1 MEHIHFFVTFALAVI
16 LSVAST
22 SILGKAGWGVG
33 MVIVLMLVLIG
44 VFFDIMGLAAA
55 AAKET
60 PFHAMA
66 AEKVR
71 GAKQAIYIVRNA
83 DRFSNFC
90 NDVIGDMTGVISGS
104 ATAIVVTNLLWSMN
118 AESVWMTTA
127 VSVAFTGLVSA
138 LTVGGKAL
146 GKSFAIH
153 YSTSIVLL
161 IGKCFYFWR
170 PSSIFACSP
179 RNAANRN
186 NESEG
191 IPVLLEQINQ
201 PSDLKRLTK
210 EELPVLAEEI
220 RQFLIEKLAV
230 TGGHLASNL
239 GVVELTLVLHYL
251 YDSPRD
257 KMIFDVGHQAY
268 VHKILTGRKDRFDS
282 LRQYKG
288 LCGFVKRAESEH
300 DVWEAG
306 HSSTSL
312 SAAMGMALSRDF
324 KGESNKVIAVI
335 GDGALTGGMAL
346 EALNHI
352 GHEKKN
358 LMVVLND
365 NEMSIAPN
373 VGALHNYLCK
383 IRSDRNYLKAKEEV
397 EQLLKRFR
405 RLAASWPRRRNE

>member
-1 MEHIHFFVTFALAVI
+1 M
-16 LSVAST
+16 
-22 SILGKAGWGVG
+22 
-33 MVIVLMLVLIG
+33 
-44 VFFDIMGLAAA
+44 
-55 AAKET
+55 
-60 PFHAMA
+60 
-66 AEKVR
+66 
-71 GAKQAIYIVRNA
+71 
-83 DRFSNFC
+83 
-90 NDVIGDMTGVISGS
+90 
-104 ATAIVVTNLLWSMN
+104 
-118 AESVWMTTA
+118 
-127 VSVAFTGLVSA
+127 
-138 LTVGGKAL
+138 
-146 GKSFAIH
+146 
-153 YSTSIVLL
+153 
-161 IGKCFYFWR
+161 
-170 PSSIFACSP
+170 
-179 RNAANRN
+179 
-186 NESEG
+186 
-191 IPVLLEQINQ
+191 LLEQINQ

-365 NEMSIAPN
+365 NEMSIALN

-397 EQLLKRFR
+397 EQFAQRFR